1 MKEMIAYYTDGAC
14 SFNGGRNS
22 KGGWAFVEAKV
33 IDGRLMTRTYKGGK
47 YNTTNNE
54 MELTACFKAILKAY
68 KDGNKQIT
76 VYSDSAYV
84 VNAISYGWLYNWEKN
99 GWKTLEDT
107 PVKNKTI
114 WEKLYRLLYEK
125 GMHVKMVKVKGH
137 DSDLLNQMADRA
149 AVEAKNEV

>member
-1 MKEMIAYYTDGAC
+1 MKELIFYTDGAC
-14 SFNGGRNS
+14 SGNPGI
-22 KGGWAFVEAKV
+22 GGWSYVELVKCDSGFKTSV
-33 IDGRLMTRTYKGGK
+33 TKGNK
-47 YNTTNNE
+47 RNTTNNE

-84 VNAISYGWLYNWEKN
+84 VNAISCGWLYNWEKN
-99 GWKTLEDT
+99 GWKTSEDT
-107 PVKNKTI
+107 LVKNKTI